1 MGTGMLLDVAP
12 NLLELGL
19 STAALIARNVDNTR
33 TVPELIAYRRAAGRK
48 LASHWKNRSVSAHP
62 AIREYHRLHRQ
73 YGADDPPAP
82 EQLISYVRRNRDFT
96 ASGAVVDCYNIVS
109 ARTLLSI
116 GAHDLNK
123 LSLPV
128 TLRTTEPQD
137 IFTPLGATEAKTLR
151 EEYAYVDS
159 QGSVICRLDVLQC
172 EHTKTTRESRD
183 IAFFLQGN
191 RSLPPALLLKG
202 AWLLSEMVTTF
213 CGGTVQLVN
222 FTEAAPAAPAVEL
235 KPQIGF
241 ETFKHLHLQKA
252 TVLAVSPLP
261 NLAALSAVT
270 LQAKDRIEALVPS
283 SALAGERAGR
293 EVVVA
298 TGLHP
303 LAAAGKTFSA
313 YVPSLHRGGL
323 ATVLQVETEIPDGKR
338 LY

>member
-1 MGTGMLLDVAP
+1 MLLDVAP
-12 NLLELGL
+12 RLLELGL
-19 STAALIARNVDNTR
+19 STAALVARNVDNRR
-33 TVPELIAYRRAAGRK
+33 TVPELIAYRRAVGRK
-48 LASHWKNRSVSAHP
+48 LAAHWKNRSISAHP
-62 AIREYHRLHRQ
+62 AIREYHRLHQQ

-82 EQLISYVRRNRDFT
+82 EQLITYVRRNQDFT

-116 GAHDLNK
+116 GAHDLNR
-123 LSLPV
+123 LSLPI

-137 IFTPLGATEAKTLR
+137 VFIPLGETEAKTLF

-172 EHTKTTRESRD
+172 EHTKTTRESHD

-191 RSLPPALLLKG
+191 RSLPPAILLKG

-213 CGGTVQLVN
+213 CGGTVELVN
-222 FTEAAPAAPAVEL
+222 FIGAAPVSPAVEL
-235 KPQIGF
+235 KPKIEF
-241 ETFKHLHLQKA
+241 ETFKHLNLQKA

-261 NLAALSAVT
+261 NLAALSVVT
-270 LQAKDRIEALVPS
+270 VQAKDQIEALVPS
-283 SALAGERAGR
+283 STLMGERASQ

-298 TGLHP
+298 TDLHP
-303 LAAAGKTFSA
+303 LVVAGKTFSA
-313 YVPSLHRGGL
+313 YVLSLHRGQL
-323 ATVLQVETEIPDGKR
+323 ATVLQVETEIPNGER